1 MATRP
6 LLHSPTEDYR
16 EELIKEILLSS
27 NHITL
32 NKNSPTR
39 LLPNQ
44 TQQFT
49 VPEMN
54 TASANLHNFT
64 IGQIIHSLKSNL
76 LLLLT
81 ALSIHHKT
89 TITSLHFIETIPIT
103 KGNQIS
109 FRQHVEDL
117 ISYRPHTTKVHETS
131 KHLIK
136 AIFDADRLFILKEIT
151 TIQITLTYPCIFA
164 SLSIK
169 KIRFPNKIDQ
179 VHKSLLLNNHIN
191 KQIHEPKTNT
201 WKQDLDQK

>member
-32 NKNSPTR
+32 NTNSPTR
-39 LLPNQ
+39 LLPHQ

-64 IGQIIHSLKSNL
+64 IGQINHSLKSNL

-103 KGNQIS
+103 KGN
-109 FRQHVEDL
+109 
-117 ISYRPHTTKVHETS
+117 
-131 KHLIK
+131 
-136 AIFDADRLFILKEIT
+136 
-151 TIQITLTYPCIFA
+151 
-164 SLSIK
+164 
-169 KIRFPNKIDQ
+169 
-179 VHKSLLLNNHIN
+179 
-191 KQIHEPKTNT
+191 
-201 WKQDLDQK
+201 